1 MKNTNITTE
10 ETVKLLMQPAYK
22 DSNAA
27 HAAVVA
33 LVLAYLDTKP
43 DAMKDGDEQL
53 IVPPFLPALEYL
65 TGAGKNDLED
75 AYTRVSRACSEW
87 QGLNKHLQTILD
99 PILSFTHWE
108 SLSIAQLHKLCA
120 ALCKCREE
128 MDAATYGQFIQEAIL
143 SLPDAYLGTPQSLCA
158 IVEKLVT
165 SYRAKSGGK
174 RVYDAF
180 CLSGSLLVPFGKT
193 EGMEVCGEEVNVY
206 NAALA
211 RLKMR
216 ILGHDESV
224 IHLSDAIT
232 HPTFTRGCRL
242 EQFDFVVSHLPFGTI
257 RNVWALENDKYKRF
271 DEELPAARNIGEW
284 PFLIH
289 MLAQAKEAH
298 GTVMAIVSQA
308 TLFRTD
314 RAAKSIRQHM
324 SENNMLEAV
333 VLLPGGTLLPYTAV
347 PPVLLV
353 LRKGRT
359 CRHVRF
365 VDAGRMGTKD
375 KRLVRLSPHDVE
387 RICYLAL
394 SQEDE
399 PGVAR
404 SVSLDE
410 IAAQSYIWDV
420 GRYITRSVQMQ
431 EKVDPTQLAEDIHRL
446 RAAIADKQAR
456 LDALLAEWENAR
468 QLPNTRRRK

>member
-10 ETVKLLMQPAYK
+10 ETVKSLVQ
-22 DSNAA
+22 SA
-27 HAAVVA
+27 HRDADVARVVA
-33 LVLAYLDTKP
+33 IALLLAYMDTKP
-43 DAMKDGDEQL
+43 EAMQDGEGQL
-53 IVPPFLPALEYL
+53 TVPPFLPALGFL
-65 TGAGKNDLED
+65 AAADKNDLEE
-75 AYTRVSRACSEW
+75 AYTRVSRVCSEW

-108 SLSIAQLHKLCA
+108 SRSIAQLQKLCV
-120 ALCKCREE
+120 ALGKFREAT
-128 MDAATYGQFIQEAIL
+128 DASAYGQFIKESIL
-143 SLPDAYLGTPQSLCA
+143 GLPDAYLGTPESLCA
-158 IVEKLVT
+158 IVEKLVM
-165 SYRAKSGGK
+165 SYRTEAGGK

-180 CLSGSLLVPFGKT
+180 CLSGSLLVPFGKVD
-193 EGMEVCGEEVNVY
+193 GMVVCGEEVNVY

-232 HPTFTRGCRL
+232 HPTFTRGRRL

-257 RNVWALENDKYKRF
+257 RNVWSLGDDKYKRF
-271 DEELPAARNIGEW
+271 DEEMPAARNIGEW

-289 MLAQAKEAH
+289 MLAQAEDTH
-298 GTVMAIVSQA
+298 GSVLAIVSQA
-308 TLFRTD
+308 TLFRSD

-365 VDAGRMGTKD
+365 VDACGMGTKD
-375 KRLVRLSPHDVE
+375 KRLVKLSPPDVE
-387 RICYLAL
+387 RICTLAL

-410 IAAQSYIWDV
+410 IAAQGYTWDV
-420 GRYITRSVQMQ
+420 GRYITRAVQPQ
-431 EKVDPTQLAEDIHRL
+431 EKVNPEQLAGEIQHL
-446 RAAIADKQAR
+446 RVNIDTKQAQ
-456 LDALLAEWENAR
+456 LDALLANWTN
-468 QLPNTRRRK
+468 NS

>member
-1 MKNTNITTE
+1 MKNTNISAV
-10 ETVKLLMQPAYK
+10 ETVKSLMRQSHRDA
-22 DSNAA
+22 D
-27 HAAVVA
+27 VA
-33 LVLAYLDTKP
+33 RITAIALILAYMDTKP
-43 DAMKDGDEQL
+43 AVMQEGNKQL
-53 IVPPFLPALEYL
+53 KVPPFLPALEYL
-65 TGAGKNDLED
+65 PAAGKNDLED

-87 QGLNKHLQTILD
+87 QDLNKHLRTILD
-99 PILSFTHWE
+99 PILLFTHWE
-108 SLSIAQLHKLCA
+108 GQSIAQLHNLCA

-143 SLPDAYLGTPQSLCA
+143 SLPDAYLGTPESLCT

-180 CLSGSLLVPFGKT
+180 CLSGCLLVPFGK
-193 EGMEVCGEEVNVY
+193 ENGMEVCGEEVNVY

-232 HPTFTRGCRL
+232 HPTFASGCRL
-242 EQFDFVVSHLPFGTI
+242 DQFDFVVSHLPFGAI
-257 RNVWALENDKYKRF
+257 RHVWALGDDKYKRF

-289 MLAQAKEAH
+289 MLAQAEDTH

-308 TLFRTD
+308 TLFRSD
-314 RAAKSIRQHM
+314 RTAKSIRQRM

-359 CRHVRF
+359 CRHMRF

-375 KRLVRLSPHDVE
+375 KRLTKLSQHDVE
-387 RICYLAL
+387 CICSLVL
-394 SQEDE
+394 SGEDE

-410 IAAQSYIWDV
+410 IAAQGYTWDV
-420 GRYITRSVQMQ
+420 GRYITRAILPQ
-431 EKVDPTQLAEDIHRL
+431 EKIAPKLLAEDIRRL
-446 RAAIADKQAR
+446 REDIAAKQAK
-456 LDALLAEWENAR
+456 LDALLAEWN
-468 QLPNTRRRK
+468 KK